1 MSRREARD
9 WGACLNH
16 DARRFYRARGFREC
30 GRLSRQVRIDGIAD
44 DEVLLDLFLRRDS
57 GSLGPSVLINADLA
71 SEPPPNRGSCTILQQ
86 ARLTRDPIQPSNCHP
101 LNSLGVDYFSSKNT
115 ARGEPLVISSISAAS
130 RSRCR
135 VVPGLTCTVVV
146 APA

>member
-1 MSRREARD
+1 VISGVEVISRREARD

-57 GSLGPSVLINADLA
+57 GSLGPSVLINAA
-71 SEPPPNRGSCTILQQ
+71 
-86 ARLTRDPIQPSNCHP
+86 
-101 LNSLGVDYFSSKNT
+101 V
-115 ARGEPLVISSISAAS
+115 
-130 RSRCR
+130 
-135 VVPGLTCTVVV
+135 
-146 APA
+146 